1 MPRFINTITFA
12 ASATALSSRSDD
24 AMTKAIFLDVGG
36 TLLEMGDPESAY
48 ADILDQYGYPST
60 REQIGA
66 WIRKAREE
74 TGPVVSSGSGAGFKV
89 SAGKAKA
96 WREDLITVFLREA
109 GVRKHFDSCR
119 KGIWDSWVNAPVFR
133 LFPETIPM
141 LRGLKESGFLVGAVS
156 NWEPRL
162 QELCENLG
170 IAHYFDFMVVS
181 EAQGYAKPG
190 MRLFELAL
198 ERAATRPEEVIH
210 VGNDPL
216 EDIAPAERL
225 GIRAVLI
232 QRDGSDE
239 IHHSPRIP
247 SLKEVLPLARAFAWL
262 RGRIVSGKG
271 EAAAFT
277 QLPWVRKQVA
287 DGFHFE
293 PYPGTLNLRLERAQ
307 DKTMWK
313 ELRSHP
319 GKTLEPERGYC
330 AARCYPVSVEG
341 QISGAIVLPETP
353 SYTTDVVELL
363 APVNLRKALKLGDG
377 AVVTIALSQRQP

>member
-1 MPRFINTITFA
+1 MGRFPG
-12 ASATALSSRSDD
+12 SSGYTDQTMTSG
-24 AMTKAIFLDVGG
+24 TKAIFLDVGG

-48 ADILDQYGYPST
+48 ADILDQYGYPAT

-66 WIRKAREE
+66 WIRKAQEE
-74 TGPVVSSGSGAGFKV
+74 TGPVVSSGSGSRFEV
-89 SAGKAKA
+89 SASEERAR
-96 WREDLITVFLREA
+96 REDLIAVFLREA

-119 KGIWDSWVNAPVFR
+119 KEIWDSWVRTPVFR
-133 LFPETIPM
+133 LFPETLPM

-162 QELCENLG
+162 QELCKNLG
-170 IAHYFDFMVVS
+170 IAQYFDFMVVS
-181 EAQGYAKPG
+181 EAHGYAKPG

-210 VGNDPL
+210 VGNDPV
-216 EDIAPAERL
+216 EDIEPAESL
-225 GIRAVLI
+225 GIRAVLV

-239 IHHSPRIP
+239 SRHSPRIP
-247 SLKEVLPLARAFAWL
+247 SLKEVLPLARASGWL

-271 EAAAFT
+271 EAASFT

-293 PYPGTLNLRLERAQ
+293 PYPGTLNLRLERTQ

-319 GKTLEPERGYC
+319 GKILEPETGYC
-330 AARCYPVSVEG
+330 AARCYPVKVEG
-341 QISGAIVLPETP
+341 QISGAIVLPEVP
-353 SYTTDVVELL
+353 SYPTDAVELL
-363 APVNLRKALKLGDG
+363 ASVNLREALKLGDG
-377 AVVTIALSQRQP
+377 AVVTIALSPRQSEG

>member
-1 MPRFINTITFA
+1 MFLTGRFPGTSGYTDRFM
-12 ASATALSSRSDD
+12 S
-24 AMTKAIFLDVGG
+24 TKAIFLDVGG

-48 ADILDQYGYPST
+48 LDILNQYGYSAT

-66 WIRKAREE
+66 WIRTAQEE
-74 TGPVVSSGSGAGFKV
+74 TGPVVSSGSGSTFKV
-89 SAGKAKA
+89 SASKEQAR
-96 WREDLITVFLREA
+96 REDLIGVFLREA
-109 GVRKHFDSCR
+109 GVRKNFDSCR
-119 KGIWDSWVNAPVFR
+119 KEIWKSWVRTPVFR
-133 LFPETIPM
+133 LFPETLPL

-181 EAQGYAKPG
+181 EAHGYAKPG

-210 VGNDPL
+210 VGNDPV
-216 EDIAPAERL
+216 EDIEPAESL

-239 IHHSPRIP
+239 IGHSPRIP
-247 SLKEVLPLARAFAWL
+247 SLKEVLPLARAFGWL

-271 EAAAFT
+271 EAAGFT

-287 DGFHFE
+287 DGFHFA
-293 PYPGTLNLRLERAQ
+293 PYPGTLNLRLERTQ

-319 GKTLEPERGYC
+319 GKTLEPETGYC
-330 AARCYPVSVEG
+330 AARCYPVNVEG
-341 QISGAIVLPETP
+341 QISGAIVLPEVP
-353 SYTTDVVELL
+353 SYPADSVELL
-363 APVNLRKALKLGDG
+363 APVNLREALNLGDG
-377 AVVTIALSQRQP
+377 AAITIALSQGEPEG

>member
-1 MPRFINTITFA
+1 M
-12 ASATALSSRSDD
+12 LSSRSDD

-66 WIRKAREE
+66 WIRKAQEE
-74 TGPVVSSGSGAGFKV
+74 TGPVVSSGSGPGFKV
-89 SAGKAKA
+89 SARKEQAR
-96 WREDLITVFLREA
+96 RENLIAVFLRQA
-109 GVRKHFDSCR
+109 GVRKHFDSCQ
-119 KGIWDSWVNAPVFR
+119 KGIWDSWVSAPVFR

-141 LRGLKESGFLVGAVS
+141 LQGLKESGFLVGAVS

-181 EAQGYAKPG
+181 EVQGYAKPG
-190 MRLFELAL
+190 TRLFELAL
-198 ERAATRPEEVIH
+198 ERATTRPEEVIH
-210 VGNDPL
+210 VGNDPV
-216 EDIAPAERL
+216 EDIEPAESL

-239 IHHSPRIP
+239 IHHSPRIS
-247 SLKEVLPLARAFAWL
+247 SLKEVLPLARAFGWL

-277 QLPWVRKQVA
+277 RLPWVRKQVA
-287 DGFHFE
+287 DEFHFE
-293 PYPGTLNLRLERAQ
+293 PYPGTLNIRLERAQ

-319 GKTLEPERGYC
+319 GKTLEPETGYC

-341 QISGAIVLPETP
+341 QIAGAIVLPEVP
-353 SYTTDVVELL
+353 SNTTDVVELL
-363 APVNLRKALKLGDG
+363 APMNLRDALKLGDG
-377 AVVTIALSQRQP
+377 AAVTIALFQWQPEG

>member
-1 MPRFINTITFA
+1 MFLTGRFRGTSGYTD
-12 ASATALSSRSDD
+12 R
-24 AMTKAIFLDVGG
+24 AMIGATKAIFLDVGG
-36 TLLEMGDPESAY
+36 TLLELGDPESAY
-48 ADILDQYGYPST
+48 AEILDQYGYPAT

-66 WIRKAREE
+66 WIRKAQEE
-74 TGPVVSSGSGAGFKV
+74 TGPVVSSGSGLSFKV
-89 SAGKAKA
+89 SASEEQAR
-96 WREDLITVFLREA
+96 REDLIAVFLREA
-109 GVRKHFDSCR
+109 GVKKHVDSCR
-119 KGIWDSWVNAPVFR
+119 QEIWDSWVRTPVFR
-133 LFPETIPM
+133 LFPETLPL

-170 IAHYFDFMVVS
+170 IAQYFDFMVVS

-210 VGNDPL
+210 VGNDPV
-216 EDIAPAERL
+216 EDIEPAESL
-225 GIRAVLI
+225 GIRAVLL
-232 QRDGSDE
+232 QRDGTAE
-239 IHHSPRIP
+239 IHHSPRIS
-247 SLKEVLPLARAFAWL
+247 SLKEVLPLARALGWL

-293 PYPGTLNLRLERAQ
+293 PYPGTLNLRLERTQ

-319 GKTLEPERGYC
+319 GKTLEPETGYC
-330 AARCYPVSVEG
+330 AARCYPVNVEG
-341 QISGAIVLPETP
+341 QISGVIVLPEVP
-353 SYTTDVVELL
+353 SYPTDAVELL
-363 APVNLRKALKLGDG
+363 APVNLRDALKLGDG
-377 AVVTIALSQRQP
+377 SAITIALSQPQPEG